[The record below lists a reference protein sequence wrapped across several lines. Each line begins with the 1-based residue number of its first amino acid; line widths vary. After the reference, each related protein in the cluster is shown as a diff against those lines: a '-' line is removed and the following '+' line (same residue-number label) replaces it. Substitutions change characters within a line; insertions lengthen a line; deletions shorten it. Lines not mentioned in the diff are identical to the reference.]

1 MAHPEG
7 PWEQSLFDHRQHLK
21 FAWTLLGE
29 LPVEAATTVVADEIR
44 AFADVHAPGR
54 YHETLTRFWVKLVAH
69 SVPRWTATATF
80 QAFSP
85 TFPCCSTSTLP
96 RTTIRVPCSGHT
108 APDPSL
114 SSRTFCRCPD
124 AT

>member
-69 SVPRWTATATF
+69 TRSTVDGDCDFPGLLAHF
-80 QAFSP
+80 PVLLDKHSP
-85 TFPCCSTSTLP
+85 ENHYSSALLWSHRARSIFVEPDLLP
-96 RTTIRVPCSGHT
+96 MP
-108 APDPSL
+108 
-114 SSRTFCRCPD
+114 
-124 AT
+124 